1 MLSVI
6 NVSFINKKIKMKT
19 IFKNLSSICLTL
31 VTLTFLV
38 VESLF
43 INLTESI
50 SAPWQLYFQDPE
62 TPIMEGIINFHDK
75 AMFLITFIIF
85 AVGYILFRAVVLFQD
100 KNENRPSE
108 RFIHGTV
115 IEIVWTILPALVL
128 LNLAIPSFS
137 LLYSM
142 DELPTPQGTL
152 KCIGHQ
158 WYWSYEYS
166 DNYTNNSSGSITTS
180 AFERTPTYQYYDNL
194 NPFVAPKFNSNDT
207 PAQVRLCV
215 NEFSNQVNNSDTS
228 LLESFNGI
236 NEDAALISS
245 RWAWDSSAPH
255 TLSSVTSF
263 ETGSEEST
271 PVFQNYETESYLVN
285 EAVDEDYYRLLS
297 VDNSAKI
304 PAKRHIRILITSAD
318 VLHSWAVPSLGIKVD
333 ACPGRLNQTSTYLS
347 RAGIKHYGQCSE
359 ICGVN
364 HGFMPI
370 VVESF
375 NTSSED
381 YLDIPLENRHKI
393 VSA

>member
-1 MLSVI
+1 MLSIV
-6 NVSFINKKIKMKT
+6 NVSATDKKIKKMKK
-19 IFKNLSSICLTL
+19 ILKKILPSTL
-31 VTLTFLV
+31 ALITLFFLV
-38 VESLF
+38 VESQF

-85 AVGYILFRAVVLFQD
+85 SVGYVLFRCVVLFED
-100 KNENRPSE
+100 TNNNRSSE

-115 IEIVWTILPALVL
+115 IEIIWTILPALVL
-128 LNLAIPSFS
+128 LNLAVPSFS

-152 KCIGHQ
+152 KCVGHQ
-158 WYWSYEYS
+158 WYWTYEYS
-166 DNYTNNSSGSITTS
+166 DNYTNNQSGSIVTKE
-180 AFERTPTYQYYDNL
+180 FERTP
-194 NPFVAPKFNSNDT
+194 SNKAISPSISASLGSEGD
-207 PAQVRLCV
+207 VSILG
-215 NEFSNQVNNSDTS
+215 NFTS
-228 LLESFNGI
+228 IDEN
-236 NEDAALISS
+236 AALIAN
-245 RWAWDSSAPH
+245 RWGWDSS
-255 TLSSVTSF
+255 TSNSLKSVTSF
-263 ETGSEEST
+263 EQGLEESA
-271 PVFQNYETESYLVN
+271 PVFQHVETESYLIN
-285 EAVDEDYYRLLS
+285 EAVEDEYYRLLS
-297 VDNSAKI
+297 VDNSARI
-304 PAKRHIRILITSAD
+304 PAKRHVRILITSAD

-375 NTSSED
+375 DTGSED
-381 YLDIPLENRHKI
+381 YLDIPLENRHSI
-393 VSA
+393 VTV